1 MAFKKGDTVRYP
13 TPDIVGEVK
22 GAAVDDDANLL
33 LLVEYLDTDGEV
45 QQRYFKAEQLQAA

>member
-1 MAFKKGDTVRYP
+1 MAFKKGDAVRYP

-33 LLVEYLDTDGEV
+33 LLVEFLDAAGEV
-45 QQRYFKAEQLQAA
+45 QQRYFKAEELVAA

>member
-1 MAFKKGDTVRYP
+1 MAFKKGDTVRYAI
-13 TPDIVGEVK
+13 PDIVGEVK

-33 LLVEYLDTDGEV
+33 LLVEYLDAEGEV